1 MEARKK
7 DIDERLDVKIFKAH
21 APPPTPAVTIGPNDS
36 PTMQHPFS
44 KPEAGDV
51 TLRLWIYE
59 IQKNAWLFNE
69 KTLQYEY
76 TTTNL
81 LNQNSRRKKLIAMGE
96 QVYGSWVKVMLN
108 LGLVLNQMQGNRQR
122 ITERHVD
129 NLVLATGF
137 EDIIG
142 NYG

>member
-1 MEARKK
+1 
-7 DIDERLDVKIFKAH
+7 
-21 APPPTPAVTIGPNDS
+21 
-36 PTMQHPFS
+36 MQHPFS

-142 NYG
+142 NSG